1 MEQPIPMPAASPA
14 AGIYTPTIPAPNILI
29 FRQKYK
35 IHHEAHE
42 EHEDIFVSS

>member
-1 MEQPIPMPAASPA
+1 MPSPDTAASPA
-14 AGIYTPTIPAPNILI
+14 ASIYAPTIPAPNILI
-29 FRQKYK
+29 IRQEYK